1 MTRLWQKQNSIQIED
16 IIKNTIKLLINTL
29 IEREEHKKYIY
40 TIEQQR
46 LTMMMMRTFAH
57 FMKFNGAPLTKPARQ
72 LYFKSFLQLF
82 VVFFFS
88 MCNIQFCFVCVF
100 CEAFV
105 LLLLCEWKWE
115 LALVLCYWFW
125 YWPRFTEPE
134 T

>member
-1 MTRLWQKQNSIQIED
+1 MTRLSQKQNSIQIED

-82 VVFFFS
+82 VVFF
-88 MCNIQFCFVCVF
+88 
-100 CEAFV
+100 
-105 LLLLCEWKWE
+105 
-115 LALVLCYWFW
+115 
-125 YWPRFTEPE
+125 
-134 T
+134 